1 MKKYV
6 IIGLSTITFSSL
18 CFGDEYLSNT
28 REHAPAP
35 ISPNLTNSD
44 NSINNKDEDSELDLI
59 WRGVESS
66 FELPFGELK
75 DREGLS
81 GLSGN
86 FSLNLPLIQT
96 QDANL
101 PSGATNGPSNVNYT
115 ANLSLKYVLI
125 GNWFAS
131 GTLYYY
137 FDKDQQQTWNPDF
150 TYVFGYSDWRPY
162 TFSLLYSNYGGNRFS
177 PEPGGSRTNFDEGT
191 VSLGWKFPITGKL
204 LEWTRVSD
212 DGSIGCQVDYN
223 WTPSYFDL
231 ASSSY
236 KTHHRTASLG
246 CKYAIFGNWYVNATA
261 FYYFDK
267 SQQQPWNPDYTY
279 GFGYFDWRPGTITLQ
294 YNNYSGN
301 RWNPS
306 NAAEGTGRF
315 LDGSITLAYSF
326 AF

>member
-1 MKKYV
+1 MKV
-6 IIGLSTITFSSL
+6 SLNIPLLLVLLSSSTNA
-18 CFGDEYLSNT
+18 DEYLSNT
-28 REHAPAP
+28 RQHAPQP
-35 ISPNLTNSD
+35 SSPNITTG
-44 NSINNKDEDSELDLI
+44 NNHDIKEEEETELDLI

-75 DREGLS
+75 EREGLS

-96 QDANL
+96 PAANL
-101 PSGATNGPSNVNYT
+101 PSGAVNGPSNVNYT
-115 ANLSLKYVLI
+115 ANLSLKYVLL

-137 FDKDQQQTWNPDF
+137 FDKDQQQPWNPDF

-162 TFSLLYSNYGGNRFS
+162 TFSLIYSNYGGNRFN
-177 PEPGGSRTNFDEGT
+177 PEPGGSRTQFDEGT

-204 LEWTRVSD
+204 LEWTRLTK

-231 ASSSY
+231 ESSSY
-236 KTHHRTASLG
+236 KAHHRTASLG
-246 CKYAIFGNWYVNATA
+246 CKYAIWGNWYVNATA

-306 NAAEGTGRF
+306 SAGENTGRF
-315 LDGSITLAYSF
+315 LDGSIMIAYSF